1 MTVFTFNYGNTSY
14 TNIAVNIDNSI
25 ILAKNVST
33 DKPLGLINT
42 ETEKRNKATTT
53 ITNSTV
59 IANVQV
65 NDAAGKVIVGENCI
79 LSGAQWDNS
88 AHATYKAGIKTA
100 QGPDKTMT
108 FTAPFN
114 FALAS
119 QIPYTAGM
127 TETDDI
133 HLYTTDGGKTH
144 VVREYQTTTI
154 GGSVYYYMSDNF
166 YEMVE
171 KSLTVTGLI
180 YTFDVNNLPED
191 IVTLTYKNADGT
203 DTLHTDYYVTGSAIA
218 HPETPITVVNTDN
231 GWYNLGAGADA
242 WSVADGTVITANM
255 TATPVTAKLTPTTAL
270 DAKYSVSNGTN
281 IVFRLYLPV
290 YKDSTG
296 ASVPLPEGVTL
307 QHVYIYK
314 NWKGEYSNDK
324 YATSTYAQV
333 AADGTQ
339 MLMCE
344 SNQIA
349 PGYFDA
355 SQPYYIFY
363 TVEYEGKTYELFYQ
377 YDLKAV
383 DYVEDILEQRKNA
396 ENGKKDIIWAYSYLN
411 YLNKTY
417 YVNYNKSITGAD
429 AMLARYVSECP
440 YITEKLAAYSA
451 ELETAVANTKLDYSE
466 LEKNKAVYGFA
477 WTYNLGRPSLVIYL
491 DISKTTAVT
500 QESKAGIIY
509 SVRVDG
515 WTNDHDVKIT
525 NRVEKPN
532 TADSYYYKGW
542 DRINIDHD
550 NDSSTATVQAIWV
563 CNQSIK
569 LSGFLKDQHIEI
581 YAYDS
586 YGNETTT
593 PIAAGDYSVAEY
605 IKWARALTTDTTDDA
620 AATNCTEAEI
630 TAVES
635 LYMLAL
641 AQRDF
646 KVYVPEK

>member
-1 MTVFTFNYGNTSY
+1 
-14 TNIAVNIDNSI
+14 
-25 ILAKNVST
+25 
-33 DKPLGLINT
+33 
-42 ETEKRNKATTT
+42 
-53 ITNSTV
+53 
-59 IANVQV
+59 
-65 NDAAGKVIVGENCI
+65 
-79 LSGAQWDNS
+79 
-88 AHATYKAGIKTA
+88 
-100 QGPDKTMT
+100 
-108 FTAPFN
+108 
-114 FALAS
+114 
-119 QIPYTAGM
+119 
-127 TETDDI
+127 
-133 HLYTTDGGKTH
+133 
-144 VVREYQTTTI
+144 
-154 GGSVYYYMSDNF
+154 
-166 YEMVE
+166 
-171 KSLTVTGLI
+171 
-180 YTFDVNNLPED
+180 
-191 IVTLTYKNADGT
+191 
-203 DTLHTDYYVTGSAIA
+203 
-218 HPETPITVVNTDN
+218 
-231 GWYNLGAGADA
+231 
-242 WSVADGTVITANM
+242 
-255 TATPVTAKLTPTTAL
+255 
-270 DAKYSVSNGTN
+270 
-281 IVFRLYLPV
+281 
-290 YKDSTG
+290 
-296 ASVPLPEGVTL
+296 
-307 QHVYIYK
+307 
-314 NWKGEYSNDK
+314 
-324 YATSTYAQV
+324 
-333 AADGTQ
+333 
-339 MLMCE
+339 
-344 SNQIA
+344 
-349 PGYFDA
+349 
-355 SQPYYIFY
+355 
-363 TVEYEGKTYELFYQ
+363 
-377 YDLKAV
+377 
-383 DYVEDILEQRKNA
+383 
-396 ENGKKDIIWAYSYLN
+396 
-411 YLNKTY
+411 
-417 YVNYNKSITGAD
+417 
-429 AMLARYVSECP
+429 MLARYVSECP
-440 YITEKLAAYSA
+440 YITEKLEAYRA